1 MKQDE
6 LLTIGALIA
15 GGYVVYKL
23 SKPLEETGAAVG
35 QVAGAV
41 GSTAESFSGAVSSG
55 LNIFEQGFG
64 VLGDALAGLRQD
76 SADQFQ
82 ALQEQIYKEG
92 IYKGREESSN
102 YYTIEDINKRQSA
115 FNLLVSTPSGAA
127 TVEALNKE
135 QQERGVELAKAIDTY
150 SKSSSSSSSKKA
162 LDTAISSSKTKAAL
176 AAPVQ
181 VKVNETKATI
191 APTVLTEI
199 KKNPI
204 AAAAFGVKIPKLI

>member
-6 LLTIGALIA
+6 VLILGALIA
-15 GGYVVYKL
+15 GGYIVYKL

-41 GSTAESFSGAVSSG
+41 GDTAESFGGAVSSG

-92 IYKGREESSN
+92 IAKGREESSN

-127 TVEALNKE
+127 TVQALNKE
-135 QQERGVELAKAIDTY
+135 QQERGVELAKAIQSY
-150 SKSSSSSSSKKA
+150 SSSSSSKKA
-162 LDTAISSSKTKAAL
+162 LDSAISSSKTKAAL

-204 AAAAFGVKIPKLI
+204 AAAAFGVKIPKFY

>member
-1 MKQDE
+1 MKTDE
-6 LLTIGALIA
+6 VLMLGALIA

-23 SKPLEETGAAVG
+23 SKPIEDLGGSVAQVG
-35 QVAGAV
+35 GAV
-41 GSTAESFSGAVSSG
+41 GGVAESFGGATSAG

-82 ALQEQIYKEG
+82 AIQEQIYKEG
-92 IYKGREESSN
+92 IAKGREESSN

-127 TVEALNKE
+127 TVTALNKE
-135 QQERGVELAKAIDTY
+135 QQERGVELSKAVQSY
-150 SKSSSSSSSKKA
+150 SSGSSSKKA
-162 LDTAISSSKTKAAL
+162 LDSAINLSKTKAAL

-181 VKVNETKATI
+181 IAVSQKKATI
-191 APTVLTEI
+191 APSVLTEI

-204 AAAAFGVKIPKLI
+204 AAAAFGVKLPKGL